1 MAAIEFRVRVGPD
14 RTLTIPAE
22 YADRIAADGTVRV
35 ILLDPDDEEDR
46 TWGRLASEQ
55 LLGAYADEDAIYDDI
70 ELPRR

>member
-1 MAAIEFRVRVGPD
+1 VAAIEFRVRVGPD